1 MNCLDVVPTQFRAG
15 DTVRWSRYV
24 AEYLPSDGWTLA
36 YRFTSAA
43 GKFDVAATE
52 ADPGYLATITAEQS
66 APIVAGSY
74 SWVEYVTGGD
84 DERYTLRQG
93 TCVVLPNLAAQ
104 DAGTDQRSQA
114 QIALDNINAFLAGT
128 AAQGVAEYE
137 IHGRM
142 IKYYALAD
150 LQSLRAMFQST
161 VNQEKAARGEATPRR
176 RVLTGFGGRC

>member
-1 MNCLDVVPTQFRAG
+1 MNCIDAVPTQFRAG

-24 AEYLPSDGWTLA
+24 AEYWSSNGWTLK

-43 GKFDVAATE
+43 GKFDVTATAAS
-52 ADPGYLATITAEQS
+52 PSYLAIITSEQS

-74 SWVEYVTGGD
+74 TWVEYVTGGD

-93 TCVVLPNLAAQ
+93 ACVVQPNLAAQ
-104 DAGTDQRSQA
+104 DGGTDQRTQA

-150 LQSLRAMFQST
+150 LMSLRAMFQST
-161 VNQEKAARGEATPRR
+161 VNQEKAERGEATPRR